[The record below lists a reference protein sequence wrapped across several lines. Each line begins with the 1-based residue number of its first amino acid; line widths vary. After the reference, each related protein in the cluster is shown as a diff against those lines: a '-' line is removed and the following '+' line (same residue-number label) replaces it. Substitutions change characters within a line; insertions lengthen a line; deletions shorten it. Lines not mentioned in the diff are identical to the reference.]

1 MGDWLADHVPRWR
14 HESSPRHMA
23 ASAAA
28 RRARVRAAA
37 LLSSFCFALACPG
50 RCCNACSTLSGRSCT
65 TIGVYLAAHVPWWR
79 CKSSPDAWWPLQW
92 SAEARYALQDGFL
105 AREFDQR

>member
-1 MGDWLADHVPRWR
+1 MGGWLADHVPRWR

-37 LLSSFCFALACPG
+37 SLILLLSAEGAKLQLWLFQSAAAVHAAPSRFTMHQSRVSMAVYVP
-50 RCCNACSTLSGRSCT
+50 SC
-65 TIGVYLAAHVPWWR
+65 G
-79 CKSSPDAWWPLQW
+79 
-92 SAEARYALQDGFL
+92 ARALQMHDSL
-105 AREFDQR
+105 